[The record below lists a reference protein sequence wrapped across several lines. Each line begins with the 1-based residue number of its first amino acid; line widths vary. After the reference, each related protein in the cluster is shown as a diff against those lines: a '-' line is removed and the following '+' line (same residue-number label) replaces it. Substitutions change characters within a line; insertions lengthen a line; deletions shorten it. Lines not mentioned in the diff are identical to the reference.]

1 MAFHWS
7 EASLG
12 GGKSL
17 PVHLTKSDPHPESF
31 PSHLPRSRILHTGEN
46 TIQHKRS
53 DSNTTSATSPTRTT
67 ITIHATASQKSHLAQ
82 KKTFLFLSF
91 TFFFKE
97 THLYLLWHDVTLITR
112 MAVLFYLFL

>member
-31 PSHLPRSRILHTGEN
+31 PSHLPHSRILHTGEN

-53 DSNTTSATSPTRTT
+53 DSNTTSTTSPTRTT
-67 ITIHATASQKSHLAQ
+67 TTIHATASQKSHLAQ
-82 KKTFLFLSF
+82 KKNFPFPFLYL
-91 TFFFKE
+91 FFKRD
-97 THLYLLWHDVTLITR
+97 TP
-112 MAVLFYLFL
+112 LFIVA